1 MRDFKNF
8 IEPWEHSAIANESL
22 VNEKQLEQKYKG
34 VCFYDE
40 EDNSVYRV
48 IGVEWRGR
56 ERSTPAH
63 YQVVSIKL
71 ENATNP
77 HPDKRWGYFINE
89 LLKDLI
95 NECSKEYNNA
105 FNMVLN

>member
-22 VNEKQLEQKYKG
+22 ANVKRVEEKYNG
-34 VCFYDE
+34 VVCFYDE

-63 YQVVSIKL
+63 
-71 ENATNP
+71 
-77 HPDKRWGYFINE
+77 
-89 LLKDLI
+89 
-95 NECSKEYNNA
+95 
-105 FNMVLN
+105 

>member
-8 IEPWEHSAIANESL
+8 IEPWEHSAIVNESL
-22 VNEKQLEQKYKG
+22 ANEKQLEQKYKG

-63 YQVVSIKL
+63 
-71 ENATNP
+71 
-77 HPDKRWGYFINE
+77 
-89 LLKDLI
+89 
-95 NECSKEYNNA
+95 
-105 FNMVLN
+105 